1 MTAMD
6 TTDLP
11 LATGSARA
19 FARGLDRL
27 AVVLQALGAAIL
39 AVLLVIVLTSVTLR
53 YVFGSGFIWSE
64 ELAIWLNV
72 VLVAV
77 GAPLAAT
84 GPLAMRLDVIV
95 DNAEDFRAEDVG
107 KFEIEEHGRNLFRF
121 EDLEACAGSARFEH
135 DVPVLEQ
142 CFNIAEE

>member
-6 TTDLP
+6 TALP
-11 LATGSARA
+11 FAASGPARA
-19 FARGLDRL
+19 FSGALDRL
-27 AVVLQALGAAIL
+27 AAVLQALGAAIL
-39 AVLLVIVLTSVTLR
+39 ALLLVLVLTSVTLR
-53 YVFGSGFIWSE
+53 YLFGSGLIWSE

-95 DNAEDFRAEDVG
+95 QFLPVPLQKAARVLADGIAIDAGLILALGGVDV
-107 KFEIEEHGRNLFRF
+107 
-121 EDLEACAGSARFEH
+121 
-135 DVPVLEQ
+135 
-142 CFNIAEE
+142 